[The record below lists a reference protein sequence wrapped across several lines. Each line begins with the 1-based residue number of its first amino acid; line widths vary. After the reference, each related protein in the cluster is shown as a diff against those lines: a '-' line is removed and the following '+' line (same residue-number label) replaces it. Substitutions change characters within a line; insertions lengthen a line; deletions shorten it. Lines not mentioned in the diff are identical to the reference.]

1 MKRSRKKKCVKKN
14 KKLSFGLSV
23 PRSKKGQMG
32 TGLMTGLF
40 VAVFVFIMLSAF
52 LPVIIEMIGTSKG
65 SNSANCVGYVD
76 PNAASLGVN
85 NKSYNPALSS
95 DTITCSILNFTP
107 GMLVLSIVFAIVS
120 GIIAGRLSMGS
131 PEPQQQYYPQY

>member
-1 MKRSRKKKCVKKN
+1 MRKKKKGRKSVSAYRKLNRKRRSKN
-14 KKLSFGLSV
+14 K
-23 PRSKKGQMG
+23 RGQMG

-76 PNAASLGVN
+76 PNGMY
-85 NKSYNPALSS
+85 SYNSS
-95 DTITCSILNFTP
+95 LRTDTITCSILNFTP
-107 GMLVLSIVFAIVS
+107 GMLVLSIVFAVVS
-120 GIIAGRLSMGS
+120 GIIAGRLSMGT
-131 PEPQQQYYPQY
+131 PEPQYQPYQPY

>member
-1 MKRSRKKKCVKKN
+1 MKRSRKKKSGKKS
-14 KKLSFGLSV
+14 KRSLGLRI
-23 PRSKKGQMG
+23 PKSKRGQMG

-52 LPVIIEMIGTSKG
+52 LPVIIQMIGTSKG

-76 PNAASLGVN
+76 PNGIY
-85 NKSYNPALSS
+85 SYNSSLDS

-131 PEPQQQYYPQY
+131 PESQPQYYPQGY

>member
-1 MKRSRKKKCVKKN
+1 MKRSRKKKCAKKN
-14 KKLSFGLSV
+14 KKLSFGLSL

-52 LPVIIEMIGTSKG
+52 LPVIIEMIVQVRVVIVKLCSLLLRSTGGTQPCYN
-65 SNSANCVGYVD
+65 NS
-76 PNAASLGVN
+76 
-85 NKSYNPALSS
+85 LST

-131 PEPQQQYYPQY
+131 PEPQPQYYPQY